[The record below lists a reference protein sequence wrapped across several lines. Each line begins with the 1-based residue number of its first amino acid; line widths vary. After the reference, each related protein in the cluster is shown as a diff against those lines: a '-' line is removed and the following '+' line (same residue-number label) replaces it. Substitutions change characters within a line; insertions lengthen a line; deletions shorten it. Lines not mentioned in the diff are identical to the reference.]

1 MIMAAH
7 RAQWKGHIKIGEISC
22 GVGLYTA
29 ASTSDRISFRTI
41 NKATGNPVR
50 REFVDS
56 ETEETVER
64 EKQVKGFEIESGE
77 YIMIDPEE
85 VTAVIPESDKML
97 DIEAFLPSSEVDD
110 VYFDKP
116 YYLVPTDD
124 VAEDSF
130 AGLRDAMREADV
142 TAIARTVLFRRMRTV
157 LIRAHG
163 RRPYW
168 KGYLKLSLVTC
179 PVNMSPATSESEK
192 VRFHTL
198 NKETGNRVVSQYI
211 DSVTGKPVNGR
222 ERGEGLRPRR
232 ERLRDPDGRRPR
244 PGGARHR
251 ENDRHR
257 EVRSGAESIEWV
269 YLEKPHYL
277 MPDDAVGNEA
287 FAVIRDAMK
296 ADKVV
301 GISKL
306 VVGRRE
312 KAVVLQPRDEGI
324 VLWSLRFGDEVRP
337 EEAYFE
343 DIDDEADPDLVPLV
357 QQLIKKKTKRW
368 SPDMVSDPIQESL
381 LKLIEEKKKALKP
394 KKKTAKAKGRGP
406 GLQRHQHHG
415 RPAHFHP
422 SRLPAGRPEVQATL
436 YRRAPAF
443 PVRPQH
449 RLAGAVR
456 G

>member
-1 MIMAAH
+1 MA
-7 RAQWKGHIKIGEISC
+7 
-22 GVGLYTA
+22 
-29 ASTSDRISFRTI
+29 
-41 NKATGNPVR
+41 
-50 REFVDS
+50 
-56 ETEETVER
+56 
-64 EKQVKGFEIESGE
+64 
-77 YIMIDPEE
+77 
-85 VTAVIPESDKML
+85 
-97 DIEAFLPSSEVDD
+97 
-110 VYFDKP
+110 
-116 YYLVPTDD
+116 
-124 VAEDSF
+124 
-130 AGLRDAMREADV
+130 
-142 TAIARTVLFRRMRTV
+142 
-157 LIRAHG
+157 
-163 RRPYW
+163 RPYW

-211 DSVTGKPVNGR
+211 DSVTAKPVKDENEAKGYA
-222 ERGEGLRPRR
+222 RGE
-232 ERLRDPDGRRPR
+232 
-244 PGGARHR
+244 
-251 ENDRHR
+251 NDYVILTDDDLDRVALDTVKTIDI
-257 EVRSGAESIEWV
+257 EKFAPAESIEWV

-312 KAVVLQPRDEGI
+312 KAVVLEPRDEGI

-343 DIDDEADPDLVPLV
+343 DIDEEADPDLVPLV

-394 KKKTAKAKGRGP
+394 KKKTAKAKD
-406 GLQRHQHHG
+406 
-415 RPAHFHP
+415 
-422 SRLPAGRPEVQATL
+422 
-436 YRRAPAF
+436 APA
-443 PVRPQH
+443 PASNVINIMDALRKSVADELKS
-449 RLAGAVR
+449 RKAG
-456 G
+456 